1 MNQVFS
7 YIKKIGIFISIF
19 CFLAM
24 QNDKPAYLIYDK
36 EGKNTSYADLLKAV
50 QDADVVFFGEQHNN
64 PICHWLQLKLTK
76 DLFKQKGTNLVLA
89 AEMFETDDQLVLNEY
104 LNGFIKESNF
114 EKEAKLWNN
123 YKTDYRPI
131 VEFAKQNKIAVVASN
146 TPRRYAS
153 MVASGGLDALKKLDK
168 EAMSFIAPYPIKVDT
183 TLASYQSMYKMMG
196 GHGGTGM
203 NSWNIVY
210 AQAVKDATMG
220 YRISENWKKD
230 KLVLH
235 LNGAFH
241 SDKFEGILW
250 YLNSYKP
257 KLKIITISSV
267 EQEDISSLK
276 SESIN
281 LANFVICIDAE
292 MTKTY

>member
-1 MNQVFS
+1 MSNLFI
-7 YIKKIGIFISIF
+7 YIRKFIFILSIF
-19 CFLAM
+19 GFLAM

-36 EGKNTSYADLLKAV
+36 EGRNINYADLLKAA
-50 QDADVVFFGEQHNN
+50 QEADVVFFGEQHNN

-76 DLFKQKGTNLVLA
+76 DLFKQKGANLVLA

-104 LNGFIKESNF
+104 LQGFIKESNF

-131 VEFAKQNKIAVVASN
+131 VEFAKQNKVPVVASN
-146 TPRRYAS
+146 VPRRYAS
-153 MVASGGLDALKKLDK
+153 MVAGGGLDALKKLDK
-168 EAMSFIAPYPIKVDT
+168 EAMSLIAPYPIKVDT

-196 GHGGTGM
+196 GHGGSGNT
-203 NSWNIVY
+203 WNIVY
-210 AQAVKDATMG
+210 AQALKDATMG
-220 YRISENWKKD
+220 YKISEYWSKG

-250 YLNSYKP
+250 YLNNYKP
-257 KLKIITISSV
+257 KLKILTISSV

-276 SESIN
+276 SESVN
-281 LANFVICIDAE
+281 LANFIICIDAE

>member
-1 MNQVFS
+1 MKYLFLFT
-7 YIKKIGIFISIF
+7 KKSIFFLTIF

-36 EGKNTSYADLLKAV
+36 EGKPSNYEDLLKAA
-50 QDADVVFFGEQHNN
+50 QTADVVFFGEQHNN

-76 DLFKQKGTNLVLA
+76 DLFKQKGIDLVLA
-89 AEMFETDDQLVLNEY
+89 MEMFETDDQLVLNEY
-104 LNGFIKESNF
+104 LGGFIKESNF
-114 EKEAKLWNN
+114 EKEVKLWNN
-123 YKTDYRPI
+123 YKTDYRPV
-131 VEFAKQNKIAVVASN
+131 VEFAKQNKLSVVASN
-146 TPRRYAS
+146 VPRRYAS
-153 MVASGGLDALKKLDK
+153 VVAGGGLDALKKLDK
-168 EAMSFIAPYPIKVDT
+168 EAGSLIAPLPIKVDT

-196 GHGGTGM
+196 GHGGAGM
-203 NSWNIVY
+203 NTWNIVY
-210 AQAVKDATMG
+210 AQAIKDATMG
-220 YRISENWKKD
+220 YKISENWKRA

-257 KLKIITISSV
+257 KLKILTISSV
-267 EQEDISSLK
+267 EQEDINSLRN
-276 SESIN
+276 ESIN
-281 LANFVICIDAE
+281 LANFIICIDAE